1 MFSDLKKK
9 VEKFSA
15 DHNLAMHQ
23 RAIDEGRMGRHIE
36 IAGAYPKVT

>member
-1 MFSDLKKK
+1 MDSNLRNK

-15 DHNLAMHQ
+15 EHNLAMQQ